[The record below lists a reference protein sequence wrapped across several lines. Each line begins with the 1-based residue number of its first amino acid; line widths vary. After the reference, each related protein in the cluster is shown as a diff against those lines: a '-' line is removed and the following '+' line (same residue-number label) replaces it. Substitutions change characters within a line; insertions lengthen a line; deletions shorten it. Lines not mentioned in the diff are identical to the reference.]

1 MKILLIVISILLIAV
16 VLLQAGKAEGAQSA
30 LTGGNDSLFKNRKE
44 RGGELFITRLT
55 FCLGTIFIV
64 VSLLMGF

>member
-44 RGGELFITRLT
+44 RGGRYGNVY
-55 FCLGTIFIV
+55 LGAGSGNHQFPCHLV
-64 VSLLMGF
+64 